1 MPTDFDCSMESCSS
15 SSPQT
20 YSCQSISQLF
30 GPSKKPSSVT
40 MFHMMTFRIATLPLR
55 PPRCFNLRQLTR
67 PARLGF
73 VSSPPPSRP
82 APRLPQAPQL
92 CFRQLVNEPV
102 QHFGPALLNPRALK
116 NRLGD
121 GMMQGNLCRAA
132 MLGERQRHQ
141 RFCRVAW
148 AHAIVRRLDRGAF
161 LIRKGIEVDDSL
173 RLHDLAIDASAPIVL
188 ALGRSHAVMKNTT
201 GRRSTLQNG
210 VVKPFGP
217 DQRIRR

>member
-1 MPTDFDCSMESCSS
+1 MPVYFPALWPFKEAIKCHHVPHDDFSHRTTPSPSTKMFQPSPAYPASS
-15 SSPQT
+15 SRLCLQ
-20 YSCQSISQLF
+20 
-30 GPSKKPSSVT
+30 PSSIPT
-40 MFHMMTFRIATLPLR
+40 SAAAT
-55 PPRCFNLRQLTR
+55 
-67 PARLGF
+67 AG
-73 VSSPPPSRP
+73 
-82 APRLPQAPQL
+82 PQL

-132 MLGERQRHQ
+132 MLGERHRHQ